1 MKKVL
6 VALIVVAMLV
16 CYVPTAFAADD
27 LYTVRMVYWPGPE
40 SDAMDV
46 VLNYWNEN
54 KAQEAGFYV
63 EQELFGRDNIM
74 LKEEALMAAKSS
86 DVDLFFTAS
95 RWLGKYWMHME
106 PLQQYLDNP
115 EINIYGADTEGRIPA
130 TVDGFRW
137 LDGTLYGV
145 PMDLSNHFLYYRS
158 DLIDELLSN
167 ADWQASYKKIAL
179 EQLGKELE
187 PKDPADWTWD
197 DYLAASFFFTKAYNP
212 DSPTEYGNF
221 THGKVMGPTAFLWTN
236 CYWSFG
242 GDWFD
247 ADGNVA
253 FDNDAAR
260 QALAVWKTSFE
271 KGLTPESSV
280 NGEFA
285 EDNEAMIAGQCA
297 MTVHWNAGYATINAE
312 ESPVHGKIKVCA
324 PPAGPE
330 GHFAYNHTLGVGI
343 SKYSEHKEEAARW
356 AAWLYTDEAAK
367 LYAEAGGIAPS
378 KAVLADMSDQ
388 FPVYGYMV
396 DVLNACGKNLP
407 PTAGIIEDMA
417 CGLLADAWNGV
428 IDFDTALAQLQAEA
442 TEEMSYWQ

>member
-6 VALIVVAMLV
+6 FSLAVLAMLLCAV
-16 CYVPTAFAADD
+16 MSVAADD
-27 LYTVRMVYWPGPE
+27 PYEVRMVYWPGPE
-40 SDAMDV
+40 SDAMQV
-46 VLNYWNEN
+46 VIDYWNEN
-54 KAQEAGFYV
+54 MAEEAGFKV
-63 EQELFGRDNIM
+63 GMELFGRDNIM
-74 LKEEALMAAKSS
+74 LKQEALMTAKSS
-86 DVDLFFTAS
+86 DVDLLFTAS

-106 PLQQYLDNP
+106 PLQPYLDDP
-115 EINIYGADTEGRIPA
+115 EVNIYGATTEGRIPA

-158 DLIDELLSN
+158 DLIEELLTN
-167 ADWQASYKKIAL
+167 DAWKETYKKIAL
-179 EQLGKELE
+179 EQLGEELE
-187 PKDPADWTWD
+187 PKDPADWTWT

-253 FDNDAAR
+253 FDNEAAR
-260 QALAVWKTSFE
+260 QALAIWKTSFE

-285 EDNEAMIAGQCA
+285 EDNEAMISGQVA
-297 MTVHWNAGYATINAE
+297 LTVHWNAGYSMIDAE
-312 ESPVHGKIKVCA
+312 GSPVQGKIAVCA

-343 SKYSEHKEEAARW
+343 SKYSEHKKEAARW

-378 KAVLADMSDQ
+378 KAVLSDMSDQ

-396 DVLNACGKNLP
+396 DVLNAYGKNLP

-417 CGLLADAWNGV
+417 CGALADAWNGV
-428 IDFDTALAQLQAEA
+428 LDFDTALAQLQADA